1 MSKKSK
7 KKFNKVE
14 VQWKEDDLNL
24 PTVAS
29 AIPQRHNRGG
39 YGQSSYRS
47 NSMNNYGDKPMES
60 ESDRG
65 PWRRG
70 PGPSSTSL
78 SSSSFNNNNSFNS
91 SRNNNNNN
99 NSFNS
104 SRNSFRS
111 SSNNNSFTDNNN
123 NNNSHPKLEFN
134 SRSCEYW
141 VPQTLTKLTMTKLT
155 RAASKIKCITPI
167 SQR

>member
-70 PGPSSTSL
+70 PGPSAPSRT
-78 SSSSFNNNNSFNS
+78 SSFNNNSSFG
-91 SRNNNNNN
+91 
-99 NSFNS
+99 
-104 SRNSFRS
+104 
-111 SSNNNSFTDNNN
+111 SSNRNTFGSSN
-123 NNNSHPKLEFN
+123 
-134 SRSCEYW
+134 R
-141 VPQTLTKLTMTKLT
+141 
-155 RAASKIKCITPI
+155 
-167 SQR
+167 